1 MKSIRNYRVTNL
13 VSACLPVVAIVAILI
28 LWEVLVRVLHIPIYL
43 LPAPSVIFQSA
54 LEHKDLL
61 LINSMITLWEV
72 LAGFAVAVLVGIPL
86 AALIVYSKLLERLL
100 YPPLIAAQAIPKVAI
115 APLFIVWLGFG
126 TAPKI
131 IMAFLV
137 AFFPIV
143 VDTVLGLRSPS
154 MELIDLARAMGSN
167 NLQIFF
173 KFRFPSALP
182 NIFVGLKV
190 AITLAVVGAL
200 VGEFVGSSE
209 GIGHTILVAQGMVD
223 TKMVYAAIIMIS
235 ALGMILFG
243 FVSLIEKAVLPWRKS
258 LDNIHEF
265 SA

>member
-1 MKSIRNYRVTNL
+1 
-13 VSACLPVVAIVAILI
+13 
-28 LWEVLVRVLHIPIYL
+28 
-43 LPAPSVIFQSA
+43 
-54 LEHKDLL
+54 
-61 LINSMITLWEV
+61 
-72 LAGFAVAVLVGIPL
+72 
-86 AALIVYSKLLERLL
+86 
-100 YPPLIAAQAIPKVAI
+100 
-115 APLFIVWLGFG
+115 
-126 TAPKI
+126 
-131 IMAFLV
+131 
-137 AFFPIV
+137 
-143 VDTVLGLRSPS
+143 
-154 MELIDLARAMGSN
+154 MGSN